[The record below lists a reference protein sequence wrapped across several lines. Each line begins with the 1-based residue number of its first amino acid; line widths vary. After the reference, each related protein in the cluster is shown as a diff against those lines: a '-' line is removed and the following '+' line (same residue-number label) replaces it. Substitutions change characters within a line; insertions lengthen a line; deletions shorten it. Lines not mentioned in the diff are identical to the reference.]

1 MPTHHVY
8 ADANIFLDFFR
19 FSDDDLGELQKLAKH
34 IGDDNIVLY
43 LPQITAEEYFRNRDK
58 VVLDQLKEI
67 KQHKLNVG
75 IPIFIR
81 DGEASKT
88 FQATLDAATAARS
101 ELLKEAEALA
111 SSRAFRADQLIDEIF
126 AKARSIP
133 TSPRL
138 LEEARKRMSLGNP
151 PGKPASIGDRL
162 NWESLLD
169 KVPNGNDLYLLTRD
183 TDYIA
188 SFGEAVPN
196 MFLVNEWRAF
206 KGGNLHLFKGIKRF
220 AQLVDETIV
229 FDFNDAAPLD
239 ESPEKGQ
246 LISGLSESKSF
257 STTHALIAKLNHLR
271 NDLNES
277 DIEELL
283 DIALFNGQVGMII
296 GDDDLHEFYSHIRF
310 KLPITGNE
318 VAERFDERFDIIP
331 F

>member
-1 MPTHHVY
+1 MPTYHVY

-19 FSDDDLGELQKLAKH
+19 FSDDDLGELQKLANH
-34 IGDDNIVLY
+34 IGDDNVVLY

-58 VVLDQLKEI
+58 VVLDQIKEI

-81 DGEASKT
+81 DGEASKR
-88 FQATLDAATAARS
+88 FQVSLDAASAARA

-111 SSRAFRADQLIDEIF
+111 SSRTFRADQIIGEIF

-133 TSPRL
+133 TSPHL
-138 LEEARKRMSLGNP
+138 LEEARKRMNLGNP

-162 NWESLLD
+162 NWESLLA
-169 KVPNGNDLYLLTRD
+169 KVPQGNDLYLLTRD

-196 MFLVNEWRAF
+196 MFLVNEW
-206 KGGNLHLFKGIKRF
+206 KSYKNGSLHLFKGIKRF
-220 AQLVDETIV
+220 AQLVDDTIV
-229 FDFNDAAPLD
+229 FDFNDAAPL
-239 ESPEKGQ
+239 EEIPEKDA
-246 LISGLSESKSF
+246 LISELAVSMSF
-257 STTHALIAKLNHLR
+257 SQTHSIISKLNEFR
-271 NDLNES
+271 DKFTES
-277 DIEELL
+277 DIENLL
-283 DIALFNGQVGMII
+283 EAALSNGQVGFIM
-296 GDDDLHEFYSHIRF
+296 GDKDLDQFYSHIRF

-318 VAERFDERFDIIP
+318 TAERFDDQFDITP